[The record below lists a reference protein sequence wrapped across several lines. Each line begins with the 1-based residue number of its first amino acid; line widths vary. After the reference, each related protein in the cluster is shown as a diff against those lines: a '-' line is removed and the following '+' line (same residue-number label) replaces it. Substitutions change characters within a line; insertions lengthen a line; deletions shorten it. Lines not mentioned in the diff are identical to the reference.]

1 MRSEEEQEEI
11 DWLENRNGEIESLV
25 ESHRQTIQEYED
37 LIEQLIE
44 EYNSNL
50 VRLYDLGEDH
60 FVYDDEE
67 DEEE

>member
-44 EYNSNL
+44 
-50 VRLYDLGEDH
+50 
-60 FVYDDEE
+60 
-67 DEEE
+67 